1 MASNW
6 HSAKADGGSNA
17 LVDVP
22 SELKPLKLCI
32 FKRLQLSAVNSHC
45 SHMRSRHSDL
55 VAKDEE
61 NETTLAG
68 TQPPPPHQFSGINNY
83 KTKLNAPQRSTCA
96 AGYSDDEQGPKHAFA
111 GQRVSDRTNA
121 VNTSMN
127 SVSLSTGHAIST
139 LLGLETYALG
149 AAAACVST

>member
-55 VAKDEE
+55 VTKDEE

-68 TQPPPPHQFSGINNY
+68 TQPPPHQFSDINNC
-83 KTKLNAPQRSTCA
+83 KTDAPQWSTCA